1 MHNLKRLM
9 RIINWIALVA
19 ILAAGTFLAQ
29 PTAAQETEPRPHL
42 RTSGA
47 VGTPSSFQLPGGRT
61 AAVTAAA
68 AQSADDWTPDVTDGF
83 ESGLDNW
90 QLFDESNDGLERA
103 WGLDDSNV
111 GSGSQAVWVA
121 AGGGD
126 GVDPVAFYYPN
137 NLDSWLVYGSTI
149 DLSSAQAADVE
160 FSMWMETEAQY
171 DWIFVGASTDGQ
183 NFRGDY
189 WTGDSGGWQWY
200 SMDLAEYIGQPQVYI
215 AWYFHSDESND
226 ADYEGVWLDDVTVW
240 SYVNTGPAQVNDAVV
255 NGDFESGDLSGWTVP
270 QGSTVVVTEATNP
283 NAGTQVAYFG
293 GINDADEIFYQAI
306 QIPANAASGRISF
319 YANQFGRE
327 FEQGV
332 DQFCAGLYSSDLSTR
347 VLDLG
352 CLDGASSFGQ
362 EFNPNGWWQVDYP
375 IIGAEW
381 DLIKGQV
388 LNLVFEM
395 VTNATYETT
404 ILIDD
409 VVFETA
415 AGGAPSDGND
425 SHASATPAT
434 LGQVMNNLSIDP
446 ALDQDFY
453 SFNAAAGNTIAV
465 DVDAA
470 GSGSALDSFVEVQ
483 NAAGDVL
490 CANDD
495 DGSSRDAY
503 VSCTALSAGTY
514 YAVVRSYDG
523 TGDRSYTYSLKITVA
538 AGTVPTPTATPA
550 PAETPT
556 PPATNPKR
564 AWTAMIYIAG
574 DNDLCSSYPV
584 LVDRMEKELHER
596 IGANGF
602 LNVLV
607 LYDRNPNFCT
617 GVSETTRLHIQP
629 DANYQD
635 NVNRWNMGEVNM
647 GDPRTLVNF
656 VTWAMQ
662 NYPADHYYLAL
673 DNHGNGIDG
682 VAWDD
687 TSNHDPITPDELY
700 AAMKEITNNGQQKID
715 IFAYEA
721 CLMGL
726 YENAYDIADFT
737 KYIFFFSTI
746 AWTNTAS
753 YPSYLGHANFGPSS
767 DGRGLGEI
775 MFDVTFEAV
784 NNPMVLSLIDS
795 SKMTALFSAVNAWGD
810 ALQTHLGGSAIAEAR
825 NEAQK
830 IDADGNNV
838 LNNTDYYVDLWSLAD
853 VMAARGFAV
862 SQSNAVKAAVEA
874 AVLKMNYRPGTP
886 NVQVNY
892 ANAHGLTIY
901 WPQWEFGSYSKYA
914 GHQIYTSTR
923 DGRWDDFLAAFM
935 GGGAKRPGMGGSY
948 GAIPKQSASFDIYLP
963 YAVR

>member
-1 MHNLKRLM
+1 MLKVNRLM
-9 RIINWIALVA
+9 RVFILYIVAA
-19 ILAAGTFLAQ
+19 ILTAGTFLAQ
-29 PTAAQETEPRPHL
+29 PAIAQEPSQRPHM

-47 VGTPSSFQLPGGRT
+47 VGSPASFRISDGRV
-61 AAVTAAA
+61 AAAGASA
-68 AQSADDWTPDVTDGF
+68 AQSVDDWTPDVAEDF
-83 ESGLDNW
+83 ESGLTHW
-90 QLFDESNDGLERA
+90 ELFDESNDGFERS
-103 WGLDDSNV
+103 WGLDDSNAN
-111 GSGSQAVWVA
+111 SGSQAVWVA

-126 GVDPVAFYYPN
+126 GVDPAAFYYPN
-137 NLDSWLVYGSTI
+137 NLDSWLIYKNTI

-160 FSMWMETEAQY
+160 FMMWMETEAQY

-183 NFRGDY
+183 NFRGEY

-200 SMDLAEYIGQPQVYI
+200 SMDLAEYIGQPQVTI
-215 AWYFHSDESND
+215 AWYFHSDEEND

-240 SYVNTGPAQVNDAVV
+240 TYVDSGPAQVNDAVV
-255 NGDFESGDLSGWTVP
+255 NGDFEAGNLSGWTVP
-270 QGSTVVVTEATNP
+270 QGSTVIATEATNP
-283 NAGTQVAYFG
+283 NAGTYVAYFG
-293 GINDADEIFYQAI
+293 GLNNADEIFYQTL
-306 QIPANAASGRISF
+306 QIPANAASGRIRF
-319 YANQFGRE
+319 YANQFGKE

-332 DQFCAGLYSSDLSTR
+332 DQFCAGLYSNNMANL

-352 CLDGASSFGQ
+352 CLDGASSFSQ
-362 EFNPNGWWQVDYP
+362 EFNPDGWWQVDYA
-375 IIGAEW
+375 ITGAEW

-388 LNLVFEM
+388 LNLAFEM

-415 AGGAPSDGND
+415 SGGAPGDGND
-425 SHASATPAT
+425 SRASATPAT
-434 LGQVMNNLSIDP
+434 LGQVMTNLSINP

-453 SFNAAAGNTIAV
+453 SFNAAAGNTIVV

-470 GSGSALDSFVEVQ
+470 VNGSALDSFVEVQ
-483 NAAGDVL
+483 NAAGEVI

-495 DGSSRDAY
+495 DGSSRDSY
-503 VSCTALSAGTY
+503 LSCIAPSAGTY

-538 AGTVPTPTATPA
+538 AGAVPTPTATPA

-574 DNDLCSSYPV
+574 DNDLCNSYPV
-584 LVDRMEKELHER
+584 LVDRMEKELHNR

-607 LYDRNPNFCT
+607 LYDRHPNFCN
-617 GVSETTRLHIQP
+617 GVSDTIRLHIQP

-662 NYPADHYYLAL
+662 NYPADRYYLAL
-673 DNHGNGIDG
+673 DNHGGGIDG

-687 TSNHDPITPDELY
+687 TSNHDPITADELY
-700 AAMKEITNNGQQKID
+700 SAMKEITNNGQKKID

-726 YENAYDIADFT
+726 YENAYDIAAFT

-753 YPSYLGHANFGPSS
+753 YPSYLGHANFGPTT

-795 SKMTALFSAVNAWGD
+795 SKMTALFNAVNAWGD

-830 IDADGNNV
+830 IDADGNNK

-862 SQSNAVKAAVEA
+862 AQSNAVKTALEA
-874 AVLKMNYRPGTP
+874 AVLKVNYRPATP

-901 WPQWEFGSYSKYA
+901 WPQWEFGSYNKYA
-914 GHQIYTSTR
+914 NHQIYTSTR

-948 GAIPKQSASFDIYLP
+948 GAIPKQSASFQIYLP
-963 YAVR
+963 MTVK